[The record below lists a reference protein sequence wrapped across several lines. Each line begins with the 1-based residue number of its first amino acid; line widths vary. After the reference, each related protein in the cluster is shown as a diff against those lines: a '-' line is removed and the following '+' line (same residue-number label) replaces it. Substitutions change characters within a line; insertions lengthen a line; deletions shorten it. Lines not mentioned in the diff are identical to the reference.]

1 MRTYTLLFLL
11 LSMIAS
17 ANSEKKTPSV
27 IKEVTVY
34 LTGAQIKRT
43 AQVNLKPGVN
53 EILLTNLSPN
63 IEENS
68 IQVSG
73 LKNTSI
79 LSINFTI
86 DYLEKK
92 KDSEELIALRNQ
104 LEDLLLKKNRLENM
118 LSGLSQEQ
126 KILDN
131 NQRISSDNTEL
142 SLEKVKQI
150 SAYYRER
157 SIEIQNETYTI
168 TQKINLIDDNI
179 RDFNHQIDGLDDKT
193 KEKRGEIK
201 LKLDTPAMTNLV
213 LEIRYNVSNAG
224 WFPLYDIKSN
234 STESPLNIA
243 YKANV
248 YQQTGTDWNNVNI
261 VLSTGDPNTNTIKPN
276 LSTKYLNF
284 TYGSYRSNYPTKRY
298 SYKYN
303 PTVRKV
309 SGIISD
315 QNGQPLP
322 GVNVIEKGTSNG
334 VISDFNGRYTLNIQ
348 TGRELSVSYVGFASQ
363 EVPIYSSLMNIKLE
377 EDTAQL
383 DEVVVAAYGNSI
395 SRLTGMVSGVRS
407 ARKKE
412 KADYSQIVETKEEGV
427 TNTRFKIKKKYSINS
442 NADITAIEIDNFD
455 MNADYR
461 HYAAP
466 ELNENVFLTAKLGN
480 WEQFNLLA
488 GEANI
493 YFEGSYAGKTN
504 IDPLATTDSL
514 TISLGIDPNI
524 VVQRE
529 QLDDFKSTSF
539 TGTNRII
546 NRGYKISIKNNKQSP
561 VLITL
566 EDRIPMSQNKEIK
579 LDDINTSDSKYDHKT
594 GIMKWKL
601 NISSNQKTE
610 KQFSYQVKY
619 PKYKRINL

>member
-11 LSMIAS
+11 LSMMAS

-27 IKEVTVY
+27 IQEVTVY

-43 AQVNLKPGVN
+43 AQINLTSGVN
-53 EILLTNLSPN
+53 EILLANLSPN
-63 IEENS
+63 IDENS

-79 LSINFTI
+79 LSINFNI

-92 KDSEELIALRNQ
+92 KDSEELTSLRNQ
-104 LEDLLLKKNRLENM
+104 LEDLLLKKNRLENI
-118 LSGLSQEQ
+118 LSGLSQE
-126 KILDN
+126 KKVLDN

-168 TQKINLIDDNI
+168 TQKINLIDDTI
-179 RDFNHQIDGLDDKT
+179 KDFTNQIDTLDDQT
-193 KEKRGEIK
+193 KERRGEIK
-201 LKLDTPAMTNLV
+201 LKLDTPSMTNLL
-213 LEIRYNVSNAG
+213 LEIRYTVSNAG

-248 YQQTGTDWNNVNI
+248 YQQTGTDWKNVKI

-284 TYGSYRSNYPTKRY
+284 TYGGYRSNYPTKRY

-309 SGIISD
+309 SGIISH

-334 VISDFNGRYTLNIQ
+334 VVTDFNGRYTLNIQ
-348 TGRELSVSYVGFASQ
+348 TGRELSFSYVGFASQ

-383 DEVVVAAYGNSI
+383 EEVI
-395 SRLTGMVSGVRS
+395 VSGYSLGSRRS
-407 ARKKE
+407 SSTYSRKKAIE

-529 QLDDFKSTSF
+529 QLDDFKSKSF
-539 TGTNRII
+539 TGSNRII

-561 VLITL
+561 ILITL